1 MPKIFVN
8 TDNSN
13 PKAKIYE
20 AGKVGKSAAAAEK
33 KMQEVVTAVVGKAP
47 DFVSDKSAVGKG
59 YTIRIKVTKVETA
72 GSQTTYTVHPEI
84 ARFPSSSGKGGKG
97 EEMVSTLTKD
107 PTIGVQGHSE
117 ALLLDGI
124 EAVTENIVTKSLPLM
139 RTDMMK
145 R

>member
-47 DFVSDKSAVGKG
+47 DFVSDKSAVEKG

-84 ARFPSSSGKGGKG
+84 VRFPSSSGKGGKG

>member
-20 AGKVGKSAAAAEK
+20 AGKGGKSSAAAEK

-47 DFVSDKSAVGKG
+47 DFVSDRSAVGQG

-72 GSQTTYTVHPEI
+72 GGQTTYTVHPEI
-84 ARFPSSSGKGGKG
+84 VRFPSSSGKAVKRA
-97 EEMVSTLTKD
+97 EAVSTLTQEQRSSD
-107 PTIGVQGHSE
+107 HG
-117 ALLLDGI
+117 
-124 EAVTENIVTKSLPLM
+124 
-139 RTDMMK
+139 
-145 R
+145 

>member
-47 DFVSDKSAVGKG
+47 DFISDKSAVGKG
-59 YTIRIKVTKVETA
+59 YTIRVKVTKVETA

-84 ARFPSSSGKGGKG
+84 VRFPSSSGKGGKG

-107 PTIGVQGHSE
+107 PTIGVQGFGGVAARRHRGRHREHRDQEPSPHE
-117 ALLLDGI
+117 DG
-124 EAVTENIVTKSLPLM
+124 T
-139 RTDMMK
+139 
-145 R
+145 